1 MISAGDKAQR
11 ACKRSSSASSAQTIQ
26 HRSLGNFIFQNET
39 IAWVSSEGYQRF
51 GLSAEHTP
59 GDYLDVRSDSG
70 KRSFPADPVFW
81 RSVVAVCTYEA
92 HALKEITLYPIDM
105 GFGRPIPQRGRPVLA
120 QGHVASET
128 LEWLQEVSKPFG
140 TAIDIVEDVR
150 LIRL

>member
-1 MISAGDKAQR
+1 M
-11 ACKRSSSASSAQTIQ
+11 SAQT
-26 HRSLGNFIFQNET
+26 
-39 IAWVSSEGYQRF
+39 V
-51 GLSAEHTP
+51 
-59 GDYLDVRSDSG
+59 V

-81 RSVVAVCTYEA
+81 RSVVAVCTSEA

-140 TAIDIVEDVR
+140 TAIDIVEDVG